1 MASIVIKIID
11 KNRPDLVA
19 QAEGEL
25 TGAGFSISYRNEAEL
40 LGVDANKHG
49 NGEQTYGLAVII
61 IGKK

>member
-25 TGAGFSISYRNEAEL
+25 AGAGFSISDRNEAEL

-49 NGEQTYGLAVII
+49 NGEQTYGPAVII

>member
-25 TGAGFSISYRNEAEL
+25 LGAGYSFSYKDEAEF
-40 LGVDANKHG
+40 LGVDAKKHG
-49 NGEQTYGLAVII
+49 NGEQIYNSAVIVV
-61 IGKK
+61 GKK